1 MKIIITGI
9 EINKNLEIA
18 KNLIN
23 INDDLSIASS
33 FTSDEL
39 YKDKTSENYIEFLD
53 ANIINLS
60 YKNNAFLYVHTE
72 NYISTGITLDE
83 FYNNDI
89 ICLNNKNFNKIINN
103 VFNNNECLIV
113 WIDTKNHNNINIS
126 EEIREINYLEKTL
139 SNLNYLYFLD
149 EDIDTII
156 NIINEYIKSSEDH
169 RKELLEEYC

>member
-9 EINKNLEIA
+9 EINKVLEIA

-53 ANIINLS
+53 ANTINLS

-89 ICLNNKNFNKIINN
+89 ICLTNKNFNKIINS

-149 EDIDTII
+149 EDIDTVI
-156 NIINEYIKSSEDH
+156 NIINRYIKSSEEC

>member
-89 ICLNNKNFNKIINN
+89 ICLSNKNFNKIINN

-156 NIINEYIKSSEDH
+156 NVINEYIKSSEDH

>member
-9 EINKNLEIA
+9 NLSKNLEIA

-23 INDDLSIASS
+23 INDDLSIACS

-53 ANIINLS
+53 ANVINLS
-60 YKNNAFLYVHTE
+60 YKNNAFLYIHTE

-89 ICLNNKNFNKIINN
+89 ICITNKNFNKIINDI
-103 VFNNNECLIV
+103 FANNECIVV
-113 WIDTKNHNNINIS
+113 WIDTKEHNNINIS

-139 SNLNYLYFLD
+139 SKVNYLYFLD
-149 EDIDTII
+149 EDTDSII
-156 NIINEYIKSSEDH
+156 NTINRYIKSSEEN
-169 RKELLEEYC
+169 RKELLEEYS

>member
-9 EINKNLEIA
+9 NLSKNLEIA

-23 INDDLSIASS
+23 INDDLSIACS

-53 ANIINLS
+53 ANVINLS
-60 YKNNAFLYVHTE
+60 YKNNAFLYIHTE

-89 ICLNNKNFNKIINN
+89 ICITNKNFNKIINDIF
-103 VFNNNECLIV
+103 VNNECIV
-113 WIDTKNHNNINIS
+113 VWVDTKEHNNINIS

-139 SNLNYLYFLD
+139 SKVNYLYFLD
-149 EDIDTII
+149 EDIDFII
-156 NIINEYIKSSEDH
+156 NTVNRYIKSSEEN
-169 RKELLEEYC
+169 RKELLEEYS

>member
-33 FTSDEL
+33 FTSDEA
-39 YKDKTSENYIEFLD
+39 YKGKTSENYIEFLD
-53 ANIINLS
+53 ANTINLS
-60 YKNNAFLYVHTE
+60 YKNNAFLYIHTE

-89 ICLNNKNFNKIINN
+89 ICLTNKNFNKIINS

-113 WIDTKNHNNINIS
+113 WIDTKKHNNINIS

-149 EDIDTII
+149 EDIDNII
-156 NIINEYIKSSEDH
+156 NIINRYIKSSEEN